1 MLPMVMVL
9 MAVAVVLVVLVVV
22 FVVGDVVSGGV
33 KWIVQCCMME

>member
-9 MAVAVVLVVLVVV
+9 MAVVVVLVVLVVV
-22 FVVGDVVSGGV
+22 FVVGDVVCGGV